1 MFKDG
6 DLIVEGQDFET
17 GIYRFSS
24 IIRTVHSTV
33 AIVYY
38 TSFQCMLPGIV
49 RRQYERKSYTY
60 TIIRKV
66 KHKAV
71 INFVKQ
77 CISNNSTRSF
87 VCCNI
92 HFQKYPL
99 FFEKLFKCNRNS

>member
-6 DLIVEGQDFET
+6 DLIVEGQDLET

-24 IIRTVHSTV
+24 FIRTVHSTV

-49 RRQYERKSYTY
+49 RRQYERKSYT
-60 TIIRKV
+60 IIRKV
-66 KHKAV
+66 KQKAV

-77 CISNNSTRSF
+77 CISNNSTWRF
-87 VCCNI
+87 GCCNI
-92 HFQKYPL
+92 YF
-99 FFEKLFKCNRNS
+99 